1 MDTMKSDA
9 AACGSYPAPG
19 CSAPYWMVLNPAGYA
34 PRVRHLTEESARI
47 EAERLARANVGHRFI
62 VLKAVAQCRVRPQP
76 EVIWSDGWQDVP
88 F

>member
-1 MDTMKSDA
+1 METMKSDA

-19 CSAPYWMVLNPAGYA
+19 CSASYWMVFNPEGYV
-34 PRVRHLTEESARI
+34 PRVRHLTEESARV
-47 EAERLARANVGHRFI
+47 EAERLARANTGKYFI

-76 EVIWSDGWQDVP
+76 EVIWSDGWHDVP

>member
-1 MDTMKSDA
+1 METNQSGA
-9 AACGSYPAPG
+9 AACGSYPAPS
-19 CSAPYWMVLNPAGYA
+19 CSASYWMVWNPAGCS
-34 PRVRHLTEESARI
+34 PRVRHLTEESARV
-47 EAERLARANVGHRFI
+47 EAERLARANVGHCFI